1 MRFVRM
7 KQRKFDLW
15 ALEDIPPENRLSGW
29 PEDAREMLLDVLRD
43 EHAPESDLYI
53 AGRLLCEIP
62 RVDDRWVQGL
72 LPVLQ
77 NSTQTERA
85 RARAAVPLGPV
96 LEAANGEGF
105 DEGHAPVE
113 EWLFYRTQDTLYA
126 VYADTGA
133 SVIVRRRALE
143 AFAHAPE
150 PRLERAIRAAYAA
163 DESWRITALRCMFF
177 HDGFETEILESLDSA
192 NLDIR
197 SRAISA
203 AGPAGLE
210 EAWPHIRAVLSDPSS
225 AYKPLLLAAI
235 DSIGHIHPE
244 EAQGFLEDL
253 VSSGDEDVARAASR
267 AMDFVLWSLA
277 HYSFGDDAQ
286 H

>member
-1 MRFVRM
+1 M

-267 AMDFVLWSLA
+267 AIDFVLWPLA